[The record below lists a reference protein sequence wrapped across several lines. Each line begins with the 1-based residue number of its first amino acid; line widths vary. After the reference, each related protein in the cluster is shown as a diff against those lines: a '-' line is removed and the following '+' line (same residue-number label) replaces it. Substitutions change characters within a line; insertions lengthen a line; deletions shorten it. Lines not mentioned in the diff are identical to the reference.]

1 MRELLIT
8 YYKDKKT
15 ILLLED
21 GNLVEKYEDDKKQLI
36 EGNIYVGKV
45 QNILKGL
52 QSAFV
57 NIGERKNAFIH
68 LKDVLPKKDTNIVN
82 DFEKNNIEEIIKT
95 GDKIVVEV
103 KRESTNYKG
112 PRVSTH
118 ITLAGLY
125 IVLMPNSP
133 FLTISKKIED
143 EKERERLKQIILP
156 LLPEG
161 MGAIIRTS
169 AENQNKDIIEN
180 DFKRLL
186 EKWNEIINTPID
198 ECPKMI
204 YNKGGIVRKLLID
217 LSNEKLDKIVVENEQ
232 IKDEVQLMLNEL
244 EAKTKIEIKENII
257 KEYFLSK
264 QLKDLEN
271 RKVYLKSGGFI
282 TIDKTEALTAI
293 DVNSGKFTGKDNAE
307 DTIVFVNLEAVNEI
321 AKQIRLKDIGGII
334 IIDFI
339 DMHEEK
345 DKEKILNE
353 MNKCIK
359 KDRSKVQIEEFT
371 KLNLLELTRKHIDSK
386 KE

>member
-57 NIGERKNAFIH
+57 NIGEGKNAFIH

-244 EAKTKIEIKENII
+244 KAKTKIEIKENII

-293 DVNSGKFTGKDNAE
+293 DVNSGKFTGKDNVE
-307 DTIVFVNLEAVNEI
+307 DTIVFVNLEAVKEI
-321 AKQIRLKDIGGII
+321 AKQIRLRDIGGII

-345 DKEKILNE
+345 DKEKILDE

-359 KDRSKVQIEEFT
+359 KDRSKVQVEEFT

>member
-293 DVNSGKFTGKDNAE
+293 DVNSGKFTGKDNVE